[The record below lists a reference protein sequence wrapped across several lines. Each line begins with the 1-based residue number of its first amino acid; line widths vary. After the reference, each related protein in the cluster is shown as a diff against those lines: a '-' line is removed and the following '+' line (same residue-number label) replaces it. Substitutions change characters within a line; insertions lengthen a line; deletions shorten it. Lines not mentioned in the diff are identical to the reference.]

1 MSDEPIQEQEYL
13 GGVKV
18 VDIGDIRVA
27 RGLTRRP
34 ATSCHH
40 RRLNYDPTERRV
52 WCKDCE
58 KDVDAFDAFEILV
71 RRFISANERLKKR
84 ETQLQEAEGFQMRSL
99 AAKAIDHA
107 WRSRNTVPTCP
118 ACNQGLFPEDFK
130 DGRFSTLGRE
140 YAEAQRKRRLERK

>member
-1 MSDEPIQEQEYL
+1 MSDEPIHELGFL

-34 ATSCHH
+34 ATTCAH
-40 RRLNYDPTERRV
+40 RRLNYDPIERRV
-52 WCKDCE
+52 WCKDCDQ
-58 KDVDAFDAFEILV
+58 DVDSFDAFKVLV
-71 RRFISANERLKKR
+71 EHYSAAHDRLKER
-84 ETQLQEAEGFQMRSL
+84 ETRLQEAEGFNIRSL

-130 DGRFSTLGRE
+130 DGHFSHLGRE